1 MAAFAVLYFIKRNDR
16 IRNKLAEITHIK
28 GLSTNY
34 YQVGSNRCGT
44 TGRLCLFAKDLCR
57 QRMQAQPTG
66 SKSPEVHKV
75 HPAAAAA
82 PTTVPAGSHAKHNSE
97 GSSTRSSTSSWW
109 ESFQRH
115 RSVTLFEIGVKN
127 LWHRWT
133 WTSWLDISFS
143 YVVFFLESIRA
154 ANCLYFAVVHGRSSA
169 RSTSSR
175 SWMARSVCRWV
186 ERRARIMCPGPVRI
200 ECQQEPLHR
209 LRSM

>member
-1 MAAFAVLYFIKRNDR
+1 MSVERQNGSRLTIITLVICVSVLFTMAAFAVLYFIKRNDR

-82 PTTVPAGSHAKHNSE
+82 APTTVPAGSHAKHNSE
-97 GSSTRSSTSSWW
+97 GSSTRSSTSSW
-109 ESFQRH
+109 
-115 RSVTLFEIGVKN
+115 
-127 LWHRWT
+127 
-133 WTSWLDISFS
+133 
-143 YVVFFLESIRA
+143 
-154 ANCLYFAVVHGRSSA
+154 
-169 RSTSSR
+169 
-175 SWMARSVCRWV
+175 
-186 ERRARIMCPGPVRI
+186 
-200 ECQQEPLHR
+200 
-209 LRSM
+209 